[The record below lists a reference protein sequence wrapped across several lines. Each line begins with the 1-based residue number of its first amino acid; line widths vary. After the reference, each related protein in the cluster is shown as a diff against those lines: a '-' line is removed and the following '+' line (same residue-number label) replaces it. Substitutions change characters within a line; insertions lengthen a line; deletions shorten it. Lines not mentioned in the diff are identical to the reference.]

1 VLVEK
6 VEGITTKTEVERA
19 YREICEF
26 EQMLT
31 DDGIRIVKLFL
42 HVSARGG
49 HAAGGEALLAPPPRP
64 AVHPDRDE
72 GRLKIWTE
80 EAERLAPGAVT
91 SIELMGSPAEEIV
104 RCAREFGCDLL
115 VMGTHGRSGIGHLA
129 LGSVAE
135 AVIRAAPCPVLVVRP
150 QAE

>member
-1 VLVEK
+1 MSTWKKICCPTDLSEAS
-6 VEGITTKTEVERA
+6 RA
-19 YREICEF
+19 ALGQAAAIARESRAELI
-26 EQMLT
+26 L
-31 DDGIRIVKLFL
+31 L

>member
-1 VLVEK
+1 MGTWKKICCPTDLSEAS
-6 VEGITTKTEVERA
+6 RA
-19 YREICEF
+19 ALRQAAAIARESGAELI
-26 EQMLT
+26 L
-31 DDGIRIVKLFL
+31 L
-42 HVSARGG
+42 HVSARGQ
-49 HAAGGEALLAPPPRP
+49 AAGGEALLAPPPRP
-64 AVHPDRDE
+64 AVRPDRDE

-91 SIELMGSPAEEIV
+91 SIELTGSPAEEIV

>member
-1 VLVEK
+1 
-6 VEGITTKTEVERA
+6 
-19 YREICEF
+19 
-26 EQMLT
+26 
-31 DDGIRIVKLFL
+31 
-42 HVSARGG
+42 
-49 HAAGGEALLAPPPRP
+49 
-64 AVHPDRDE
+64 
-72 GRLKIWTE
+72 
-80 EAERLAPGAVT
+80 
-91 SIELMGSPAEEIV
+91 MGSPAEEIV